1 MAGVHNTQNS
11 LTSTIPF
18 HHCSP
23 LHPNSKTA
31 PPALMN
37 ASFTTVSHA
46 LLFPQCST
54 RTPLTPL
61 PFPQHFYTT
70 IPTLLTYDN
79 TMLPT
84 HFCHQCPH
92 AYLFYLCTLQNTSAT
107 TLLQHTSATNVPPP
121 HITLHHCTLTHLCTP
136 NTPPQLYPRTSPLPL
151 LGSSRVWYE
160 QSAGFRSVLCTECRV
175 QECATYRVQE

>member
-70 IPTLLTYDN
+70 IPTLLTHDN

-84 HFCHQCPH
+84 HLCHQCPH

-107 TLLQHTSATNVPPP
+107 TLLQHTSATNVSPPPP
-121 HITLHHCTLTHLCTP
+121 H
-136 NTPPQLYPRTSPLPL
+136 NPPPLYPHTPLYPQHTSPTVSPHISA
-151 LGSSRVWYE
+151 SSSG
-160 QSAGFRSVLCTECRV
+160 QFKSVV
-175 QECATYRVQE
+175 